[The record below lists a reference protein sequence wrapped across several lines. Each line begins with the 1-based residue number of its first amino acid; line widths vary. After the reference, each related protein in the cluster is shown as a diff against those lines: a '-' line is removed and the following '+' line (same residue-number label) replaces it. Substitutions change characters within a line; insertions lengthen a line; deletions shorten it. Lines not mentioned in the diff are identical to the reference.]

1 MANTHDPVDHFRTT
15 QQHAG
20 EPFIDIY
27 CWPGLLSIALGL
39 ISLSGCV
46 AAAAYKQHQ
55 WVLTT
60 GVVGA
65 LAIAGGI
72 AWLVVE
78 HHRVLR
84 IERQWLAEHRDLSSD
99 RRPTLSQPQVHPH

>member
-1 MANTHDPVDHFRTT
+1 MADSRDPIDHFRTT

-20 EPFIDIY
+20 VSFVDVY
-27 CWPGLLSIALGL
+27 CWPGIVSIALGVMSL
-39 ISLSGCV
+39 IACLAS
-46 AAAAYKQHQ
+46 AAYKHHE

-65 LAIAGGI
+65 LAIAGGT

-84 IERQWLAEHRDLSSD
+84 IERRWLAEHSGPRLVL
-99 RRPTLSQPQVHPH
+99 P